1 MTLKVNE
8 ILSKDEIEEPCLKE
22 RANPSDRAGAGWNR
36 ETKWYIVKKDD
47 FEVAF
52 IELDFNRREE
62 RLWIS
67 QIFVLKQY
75 RNQGLG
81 SDILKR
87 IEEKAKEYG
96 SKEIWLNPK
105 PIDSTIDTFRLKQW
119 YIKKGFAVCQKQADT
134 LEKIL

>member
-1 MTLKVNE
+1 MCLKVIE
-8 ILSKDEIEEPCLKE
+8 ILSDDAIEESCLKE
-22 RANPSDRAGAGWNR
+22 RANPNDRKVPGWNID
-36 ETKWYIVKKDD
+36 TKWYIAKKDD
-47 FEVAF
+47 VEVAF

-81 SDILKR
+81 TEILKR
-87 IEEKAKEYG
+87 IEDEAKGYG

-105 PIDSTIDTFRLKQW
+105 PLDSTINASLLKKW
-119 YIKKGFAVCQKQADT
+119 YIKKGFTVCQKQADT